1 MNQLKWLAL
10 GDGITDDFQ
19 ILYFLFVDNFME
31 KVKHMLNTNVA
42 YQLSLILS
50 NHSHHRELSPHKT
63 YT

>member
-42 YQLSLILS
+42 YRTL
-50 NHSHHRELSPHKT
+50 T
-63 YT
+63 YTQ